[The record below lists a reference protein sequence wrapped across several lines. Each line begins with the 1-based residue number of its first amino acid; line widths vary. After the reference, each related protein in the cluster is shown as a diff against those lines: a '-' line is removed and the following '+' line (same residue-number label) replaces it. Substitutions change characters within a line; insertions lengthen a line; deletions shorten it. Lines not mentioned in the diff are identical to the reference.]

1 MKPVAGSLREKNTHN
16 LALFKFKEKRVTM
29 ETKHKYW
36 GHLRYMKVEPRL
48 LINEKKNT
56 DLGYL

>member
-1 MKPVAGSLREKNTHN
+1 
-16 LALFKFKEKRVTM
+16 M
-29 ETKHKYW
+29 ETKHKYC